1 MIQQLPTQQANGATR
16 RNGQTLQISVRD
28 VTGTHTAVVE
38 IDPGLRVGTVAET
51 VAARLSL
58 PADTPWAL
66 RDERTAAY
74 LDDGAAIG
82 DVMTADEGTEPA
94 VVVTP
99 KAHLGG
105 VGG

>member
-1 MIQQLPTQQANGATR
+1 MFSPRACLPQAGGVYPANGGAPAF
-16 RNGQTLQISVRD
+16 L
-28 VTGTHTAVVE
+28 
-38 IDPGLRVGTVAET
+38 
-51 VAARLSL
+51 L

-82 DVMTADEGTEPA
+82 DVMTNDEGTEPA